1 MVSFVEVLI
10 SPVDM
15 QVDFRDLT
23 TLTVYGTECRYMRT
37 MSGGQHYTP
46 CNIN

>member
-15 QVDFRDLT
+15 QVDFRGLAT
-23 TLTVYGTECRYMRT
+23 SMAHGTECRYMRT
-37 MSGGQHYTP
+37 MSGDQHYTP